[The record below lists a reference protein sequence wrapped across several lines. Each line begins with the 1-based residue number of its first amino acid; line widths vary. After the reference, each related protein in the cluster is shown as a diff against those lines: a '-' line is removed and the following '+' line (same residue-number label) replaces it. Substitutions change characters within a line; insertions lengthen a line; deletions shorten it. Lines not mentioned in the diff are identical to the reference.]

1 MRSAQTPTLFRAR
14 PAVWAGL
21 STEAAA
27 AAAVFAALALLPLA
41 VSGYPIYILPQYMLY
56 GVLAMSLGLLWGC
69 GGILSFGQ
77 AAFFALGA
85 YAMGLAIKWEL
96 GGNPAYVGLL
106 ASLVL
111 GAGLAALVGYF
122 LFSAG
127 ARAVYFVLVTL
138 ALSIIVE
145 QITISQSDVTGG
157 YNGMFIPRMSLTLGR
172 LTLELSDDVGI
183 YYLIWAV
190 TLAIYALLRVLL
202 RTPFGKVLVA
212 IRENEDRAISLGF
225 NTALYKT
232 GAFAVSGAMACL
244 AGALY
249 GTHANFVSPSL
260 AGVLFSTQV
269 VVWVAIGGRE
279 SRRAARRGRRR
290 RTLQLPDGDHAGIL
304 AARPRR
310 DLRHRH
316 RCLQGRDGRRSRAA
330 ARPPQAGAGP
340 WLTCS
345 EPSV

>member
-1 MRSAQTPTLFRAR
+1 MRSAQTPTLLRAR
-14 PAVWAGL
+14 PERWAGL
-21 STEAAA
+21 WTET
-27 AAAVFAALALLPLA
+27 AAAVAVFAVLAFLPLI

-56 GVLAMSLGLLWGC
+56 GLLAMSLGLLWGF

-77 AAFFALGA
+77 AAFFAIGA
-85 YAMGLAIKWEL
+85 YAMGLATKWEL
-96 GGNPAYVGLL
+96 GGNPAYVALL
-106 ASLVL
+106 TSIVV

-157 YNGMFIPRMSLTLGR
+157 YNGMFIPRMSLTLGG
-172 LTLELSDDVGI
+172 LTLELSDDSGI
-183 YYLIWAV
+183 YYVIWTV
-190 TLAIYALLRVLL
+190 TLGVYALLRASLH
-202 RTPFGKVLVA
+202 TPFGKVLVA
-212 IRENEDRAISLGF
+212 IRENEGRAISLGF
-225 NTALYKT
+225 NTAFYKT
-232 GAFAVSGAMACL
+232 AAFAVSGAVACL

-279 SRRAARRGRRR
+279 SLLGALLGAVAVAALSNYLTAITPEYWQLVLGVIFVIVIVAFKGGVAGAIEQLLARRRGE
-290 RTLQLPDGDHAGIL
+290 PDHG
-304 AARPRR
+304 
-310 DLRHRH
+310 
-316 RCLQGRDGRRSRAA
+316 
-330 ARPPQAGAGP
+330 
-340 WLTCS
+340 
-345 EPSV
+345 